1 MTRTIPAQLAENAAS
16 NGGSV
21 WLTSPETGLTVTW
34 ADAQDRVQVLVGQLN
49 RLGLA
54 PGEPVAIAAHNCIA
68 STLLFTAVTCA
79 GFVATPLNLV
89 SGTKA
94 MAYVL
99 GHCQAK
105 ILFCAPENRAL
116 IDEVLSN
123 RKEDIQVIV
132 LHPEDGPEWPERPEQ
147 RCANRKCCSRRKK
160 PGLADVHLRDNR
172 QSKRRC
178 TFPRQSAGGRWEC
191 GDRSSYH
198 LC

>member
-1 MTRTIPAQLAENAAS
+1 MLCVSSQKINLSWRTYLPAIGMSLANDQNNSAQLAENAAS

-54 PGEPVAIAAHNCIA
+54 PREPVAIAAHNCIA

-105 ILFCAPENRAL
+105 ILFCAP
-116 IDEVLSN
+116 
-123 RKEDIQVIV
+123 
-132 LHPEDGPEWPERPEQ
+132 
-147 RCANRKCCSRRKK
+147 
-160 PGLADVHLRDNR
+160 DNR
-172 QSKRRC
+172 S
-178 TFPRQSAGGRWEC
+178 P
-191 GDRSSYH
+191 D
-198 LC
+198 

>member
-34 ADAQDRVQVLVGQLN
+34 ADAQDRVQALVGQLN

-99 GHCQAK
+99 WHCQAK
-105 ILFCAPENRAL
+105 ILFCAPDNKAL

-123 RKEDIQVIV
+123 RKEHIQVIV
-132 LHPEDGPEWPERPEQ
+132 LHPEDGPVWPE
-147 RCANRKCCSRRKK
+147 
-160 PGLADVHLRDNR
+160 GL
-172 QSKRRC
+172 S
-178 TFPRQSAGGRWEC
+178 SAA
-191 GDRSSYH
+191 
-198 LC
+198 